1 MAVIE
6 PDILHR
12 GIARLCGGK
21 LSVIACHPLRKTAHR
36 ALLRLVS
43 AENGV
48 VVAAQRVFAGNYS
61 LLCGRSA
68 VNLDELDIVAGSVH
82 IRRVCVDGIAD

>member
-21 LSVIACHPLRKTAHR
+21 LSVIACHPLRKAAHR

-61 LLCGRSA
+61 LLCGRNA